1 MNVFKPDWEEWIN
14 LNLSLGN
21 CKLIMFQK
29 SLEAGYT
36 YDLIKSKLNMDYQV
50 SKPVPAICKD
60 KIALR
65 HATKLNSDKIE
76 IYELKGFL
84 TPEECSEV
92 IEIINASD
100 LKSSSTINAADKVYA
115 VNDYRTSKTCHFHN
129 KYPFINEIES
139 RICKTIGINNRQAE
153 LIQGQKY
160 EVGQQF
166 KIHTDYFDPTVLKN
180 DPSIRGQRTW
190 TFMVYLNDMPCNDN
204 NPCNSTDAG
213 GYTSF
218 PYAYIATKPRAGT
231 AVIWNNLTD
240 DKKEN
245 IYASHCGMPILKG
258 EKYILTQWFKEQ
270 EVNLSLPN
278 EISDHHFLPTLHKV
292 GFEKVKL
299 QLDCIDAIRDWMKAN
314 ETQFIPEIGATSDI
328 EKNIKSNILD
338 ITSAPA
344 QLCTDLL
351 NQIKYLLTKWIN
363 YKSTLQHVA
372 TYGIR
377 EYTRGSSLGNH
388 YDKKNTHVISAI
400 IHLEDTS
407 DKPWPLYIED
417 HNFKP
422 HQVTMEYGDVVFYE
436 STTCFHGRPTPFEG
450 VSHRNMYIHFRPEK
464 WTDYTS

>member
-36 YDLIKSKLNMDYQV
+36 YDLIKSKLNIDYQV
-50 SKPVPAICKD
+50 SKPVPAMCKD

-65 HATKLNSDKIE
+65 NAKKIHSDKLE
-76 IYELKGFL
+76 IYELEGFL
-84 TPEECSEV
+84 TPEECAKV
-92 IEIINASD
+92 ISIINASD
-100 LKSSSTINAADKVYA
+100 LQSSSTMSASNTAYA
-115 VNDYRTSKTCHFHN
+115 VNEYRTSKTCHFRD
-129 KYPFINEIES
+129 KYPLINDIES

-166 KIHTDYFDPTVLKN
+166 KLHTDYFDPTVLKN

-190 TFMVYLNDMPCNDN
+190 TFMVYLNDMADED
-204 NPCNSTDAG
+204 SG

-218 PYAYIATKPRAGT
+218 PYAYIATKPKVGT
-231 AVIWNNLTD
+231 AVIWNNLTH

-245 IYASHCGMPILKG
+245 VYASHCGMPILKG
-258 EKYILTQWFKEQ
+258 EKYIITQWFKDQ
-270 EVNLSLPN
+270 EINLSIPN
-278 EISDHHFLPTLHKV
+278 EISEHHFLPTLHTV
-292 GFEKVKL
+292 GFEKVRL
-299 QLDCIDAIRDWMKAN
+299 QLDCIDNIRVWMKEN
-314 ETQFIPEIGATSDI
+314 ETQFIEEIGAKSDI

-338 ITSAPA
+338 INSAPP
-344 QLCTDLL
+344 QLRSDLL
-351 NQIKYLLTKWIN
+351 NQMKELLTKWIN

-377 EYTRGSSLGNH
+377 EYTRSSSLGNH

-400 IHLEDTS
+400 IHLEDKS
-407 DKPWPLYIED
+407 DKQWPLYIED
-417 HNFKP
+417 HNYKA

-436 STTCFHGRPTPFEG
+436 STTCFHGWPTEFEG
-450 VSHRNMYIHFRPEK
+450 ESHRNMYIHFRPER
-464 WTDYTS
+464 WTDYAN